1 MLNKNEVPGGWMWL
15 HLRGMSNKHKA
26 RFGSEVGKNEYTN
39 GHELAP
45 WAQWREEKG
54 HSNSDSLKGRS
65 CLNRP
70 QEGTEC
76 IVNIYSGLPK
86 DTLNWA
92 LLSCNVPHIGC
103 LYPRAYMR
111 LKDIVYYYSFHC
123 YWMQKTAHANP
134 QLRPR
139 TDKLF
144 SCFLPRIQ
152 TYNYLWLSIRFAF
165 QDIKHFK

>member
-1 MLNKNEVPGGWMWL
+1 MLNKNGVPEARMWL
-15 HLRGMSNKHKA
+15 HLKGMSNKHKA
-26 RFGSEVGKNEYTN
+26 HFSSEVGKNEYTN

-45 WAQWREEKG
+45 WAQWRE
-54 HSNSDSLKGRS
+54 DILTVTLKGRS

-76 IVNIYSGLPK
+76 IVNIYTAAFQRTLI
-86 DTLNWA
+86 LNWA
-92 LLSCNVPHIGC
+92 LLSCSVPHIGC
-103 LYPRAYMR
+103 PYPRAYMR

-123 YWMQKTAHANP
+123 YWMHRTAHANT

-152 TYNYLWLSIRFAF
+152 TYNYLWLSIRFVF
-165 QDIKHFK
+165 QDTRHFK